1 MTKNILL
8 STLIVLLFS
17 ACSTKEVFEPKQLA
31 HDWDMYEDSD
41 ETILDTS
48 SNIALLEEN
57 KVLTKEGVIELSV
70 AAEDRLISKSDGW
83 IISATIDGKVTL
95 VSQDDTTMIKEID
108 LKKTVAG
115 ASVEGNTLAILFAD
129 NEIALYD
136 MQNESYLFKEQ
147 GGKFLAVDSRVV
159 NPFFMRGLALFATL
173 DGKVIFVNTQKNK
186 RLRTVIVSSED
197 NFNNVISLDLVDNKI
212 IAATSYKILSMAKKE
227 IRVKYEIRDILLDED
242 TIFIA
247 TKQGEVISLT
257 PELQVNSKVKFPFAH
272 FYAMT
277 SDDDKLYI
285 LEKEGYM
292 IVIDKITF
300 DYTVH
305 EVDFD
310 GGFVFVA
317 DKTFY
322 VDDQKILTK

>member
-1 MTKNILL
+1 MA
-8 STLIVLLFS
+8 LLFS
-17 ACSTKEVFEPKQLA
+17 ACSTKEVFEPKELSYE
-31 HDWDMYEDSD
+31 WDLYEDAE

-48 SNIALLEEN
+48 SNIALLEDD
-57 KVLTKEGVIELSV
+57 KILTKKGIIDFNISE
-70 AAEDRLISKSDGW
+70 EDRLISQSDGL
-83 IISATIDGKVTL
+83 IISASIDGKMNL
-95 VSQDDTTMIKEID
+95 VSEDNSSEPRHID

-115 ASVEGNTLAILFAD
+115 ASVDGNTLAILFAD

-136 MQNESYLFKEQ
+136 MQSDKFMFREQ
-147 GGKFLAVDSRVV
+147 GSKFSAVDSRVV

-173 DGKVIFVNTQKNK
+173 DGKIIFVNTELNK
-186 RLRTVIVSSED
+186 RLRTVIVSSAD
-197 NFNNVISLDLVDNKI
+197 NFNNVISLGLVDNKI
-212 IAATSYKILSMAKKE
+212 IAATGYEILAMAKKE
-227 IRVKYEIRDILLDED
+227 IRAKYEIRDILLDKD
-242 TIFIA
+242 TIFIT

-257 PELQVNSKVKFPFAH
+257 PELQVNLKVKFPFAH

-277 SDDDKLYI
+277 SDEDNLYI

-292 IVIDKITF
+292 IIIDKASF

-322 VDDQKILTK
+322 VDDEKILTK

>member
-17 ACSTKEVFEPKQLA
+17 ACSTKEVYEPKQLA
-31 HDWDMYEDSD
+31 HDWDMYEDSE

-48 SNIALLEEN
+48 SNVALLEEN
-57 KVLTKEGVIELSV
+57 KVLTKEGVIKLSV
-70 AAEDRLISKSDGW
+70 AKEDRLISKSDGW

-95 VSQDDTTMIKEID
+95 VSEKDTSDIKQID
-108 LKKTVAG
+108 LKKSIAG
-115 ASVEGNTLAILFAD
+115 ASVKGNTLAILFAD

-136 MQNESYLFKEQ
+136 MQNESFLFKEQ
-147 GGKFLAVDSRVV
+147 GSKFLAVDSRVV

-173 DGKVIFVNTQKNK
+173 DGKVIFVNTEKYK

-227 IRVKYEIRDILLDED
+227 IRVKYEIRDILLDND

-247 TKQGEVISLT
+247 TKQGEIISLT
-257 PELQVNSKVKFPFAH
+257 PELQVNSKLKFPFAH

-285 LEKEGYM
+285 LEKEGYL

-322 VDDQKILTK
+322 VDDKKILTK

>member
-1 MTKNILL
+1 
-8 STLIVLLFS
+8 
-17 ACSTKEVFEPKQLA
+17 
-31 HDWDMYEDSD
+31 MYEDSE

-48 SNIALLEEN
+48 SNIALLEDN
-57 KVLTKEGVIELSV
+57 KVLTKEGIIDLNVSQ
-70 AAEDRLISKSDGW
+70 EDRLISKSDGW
-83 IISATIDGKVTL
+83 IISATIDGNVTL
-95 VSQDDTTMIKEID
+95 VSQADTSVIKHID
-108 LKKTVAG
+108 LKKTIAG
-115 ASVEGNTLAILFAD
+115 ASIKGDTLAILFAD
-129 NEIALYD
+129 NEMAIYD
-136 MQNESYLFKEQ
+136 IKAQSFLFKEQ
-147 GGKFLAVDSRVV
+147 GGKFIAVDSRVV
-159 NPFFMRGLALFATL
+159 NPFFMRGLVLFATL
-173 DGKVIFVNTQKNK
+173 NGKVVFVNTKLNK
-186 RLRTVIVSSED
+186 RLRTVIVASED

-212 IAATSYKILSMAKKE
+212 IAATSFKILAMAKKE
-227 IRVKYEIRDILLDED
+227 IRVKYEIRDILLDKNA
-242 TIFIA
+242 IYIA

-277 SDDDKLYI
+277 SDDEKLYI
-285 LEKEGYM
+285 LEKEGYI
-292 IVIDKITF
+292 IVIDKVTF